1 MKKFLCIL
9 IMIVILLFPS
19 NIYAKSVNNEK
30 NYANVVF
37 FTYFNGDL
45 EGKKYMEDNYKT
57 IMEYY
62 NGSSETSVKN
72 YLENISYNN
81 FHLYNLF
88 PQIND
93 STFIPI
99 ELSITE
105 DDANNSNYDSIIISD
120 VLKELKL
127 MKYEDQIIMI
137 PHLEPFIN
145 ERYLKNY
152 NLN

>member
-1 MKKFLCIL
+1 
-9 IMIVILLFPS
+9 
-19 NIYAKSVNNEK
+19 
-30 NYANVVF
+30 
-37 FTYFNGDL
+37 
-45 EGKKYMEDNYKT
+45 MEDNYKT

-72 YLENISYNN
+72 YLKNISYNN

-120 VLKELKL
+120 VLKNIQMLVEQL
-127 MKYEDQIIMI
+127 IMI
-137 PHLEPFIN
+137 MMVLLII
-145 ERYLKNY
+145 
-152 NLN
+152 